1 MLILNNY
8 DYRFSASEAKRL
20 EAELNSERCQLCAA
34 FRDAWIARVDGALD
48 AARGAS
54 ATTAEQAHVPPSS
67 TSGTTASS
75 SVEVLSSSASTVA
88 PVSRLLYDFSD
99 AERLRLKHFI
109 DSCLRIRPDARGNAC
124 VDLFHVHDIV

>member
-1 MLILNNY
+1 MIILNY
-8 DYRFSASEAKRL
+8 DYCFSASEAKRL

-75 SVEVLSSSASTVA
+75 SVEVLSSASTVA
-88 PVSRLLYDFSD
+88 PVSRLLYDFSY